1 MKTKTDKTSMKKL
14 TFRAVGC
21 KPVSGWV
28 KNPDATLG
36 QVSAKVAAK
45 MGIAGIYECLD
56 PKEEGKALSPDTRLA
71 DLPDEEITLAS
82 DLTPA

>member
-1 MKTKTDKTSMKKL
+1 MKTKTNKKSMKKL

-21 KPVSGWV
+21 KPVSGRV

-45 MGIAGIYECLD
+45 LGIAGVFECLD
-56 PKEEGKALSPDTRLA
+56 QKDNTLSPDTRLA
-71 DLPDEEITLAS
+71 DLPVEEITLSS